1 MGEKTPEELDDSEIF
16 YDLDRYPK
24 IGMGKDRSTRG
35 PSNGYL
41 TMVNVR
47 HPFSRLL
54 SAYRDK
60 FRKGHPWMK
69 IVEPKFGFVLKK
81 FEKKNMEVE
90 VKLSLPFFLNL
101 ILRCLNIHSL
111 LFWNWQQHQ
120 SMTSSVINTGEP

>member
-24 IGMGKDRSTRG
+24 IGMGKERSSRG

-41 TMVNVR
+41 TMINVR

-81 FEKKNMEVE
+81 FEKKNMDVE
-90 VKLSLPFFLNL
+90 VNVVFLALFFQ
-101 ILRCLNIHSL
+101 NID
-111 LFWNWQQHQ
+111 
-120 SMTSSVINTGEP
+120 V